1 MNADV
6 KHDVTE
12 AEAHTDIVPASPAV
26 AKVHSWRPP
35 CSCGIELKEAIRQ
48 AKVHSWRPPCSC
60 GVSLAEIVA

>member
-1 MNADV
+1 MNADL
-6 KHDVTE
+6 KHDVNE
-12 AEAHTDIVPASPAV
+12 AEARTEIVTSLPAV

-35 CSCGIELKEAIRQ
+35 CSCGVELTEAIRQ